1 MLLDNLSRRVG
12 MWPWSCVLGP
22 GWLHF
27 AGASLQLV
35 HQCGHITDHHVL
47 VVLEKLGANSSHDP
61 ALKQVSATVYLSKE
75 MFLES

>member
-1 MLLDNLSRRVG
+1 

-27 AGASLQLV
+27 AGASFQLV

-47 VVLEKLGANSSHDP
+47 VVFEELGADSSHQP
-61 ALKQVSATVYLSKE
+61 TLKQVSATVYLSKE